1 MRPNVLIVDDDQAF
15 LRLIQKDLE
24 GFSESFNVL
33 TADAGNAAL
42 ELLKKT
48 YVSFIVS
55 DLRMPGM
62 DGFEFL
68 SIILKNFS
76 DIPVYMM
83 TSYDKPKTKE
93 VVIKSGAAGY
103 LKKPFTAIELF
114 GEITKTLNKKAEGGS
129 LHNVTLETF
138 LQLIEMEQQTST
150 LRVVD
155 KQEERGGVLFFR
167 NGELMNARVGDM
179 QGKDAAYEI
188 LSWSNVSLSIEQD
201 CVFQEKII
209 QGDLQAILLDAMRVK
224 DELAEKNEMG
234 DDAENSEILLD
245 APLSEISET
254 EDASAEAKAE
264 PLVDRISTQRPET
277 TAKVRPIK
285 EEVELSKLSP
295 IDTIRMKIKNS
306 IGGRDGILDI
316 YHDPNW
322 DALIDQ
328 VSNIGNA
335 FNCGRLNVLYV
346 NRDQDDQFIIIPGE
360 ETTAISILADAP
372 WDRIIDVLG

>member
-33 TADAGNAAL
+33 TAESGNSAL
-42 ELLKKT
+42 DILKKT

-62 DGFEFL
+62 DGFELL
-68 SIILKNFS
+68 SGILKKFP

-83 TSYDKPKTKE
+83 TSYDKPKTKD

-155 KQEERGGVLFFR
+155 KKGNRGGVLFFR
-167 NGELMNARVGDM
+167 NGELMNARVGEN

-188 LSWSNVSLSIEQD
+188 LSWSSVSLSIEHD
-201 CVFQEKII
+201 CVYQEKII

-224 DELAEKNEMG
+224 DELAEQIEMEEES
-234 DDAENSEILLD
+234 DDGEILLD
-245 APLSEISET
+245 APLAEEALDSAPEKPEPAAVKAPVKKSET
-254 EDASAEAKAE
+254 AAK
-264 PLVDRISTQRPET
+264 IRPP
-277 TAKVRPIK
+277 KK
-285 EEVELSKLSP
+285 EEIAEKLSP
-295 IDTIRMKIKNS
+295 IDTIRMKIKNA
-306 IGGRDGILDI
+306 IGSRDGVLDI
-316 YHDPNW
+316 SYDQNW

-328 VSNIGNA
+328 ASNIGNA

-346 NRDQDDQFIIIPGE
+346 NRDNNDQFILVPGK
-360 ETTAISILADAP
+360 ETTMISISPESP
-372 WDRIIDVLG
+372 WDRIVSVLG

>member
-24 GFSESFNVL
+24 GFSDSFNVL
-33 TADAGNAAL
+33 TAESGSTAL
-42 ELLKKT
+42 DLLKKT
-48 YVSFIVS
+48 YVSFVVS
-55 DLRMPGM
+55 DLRMPAM
-62 DGFEFL
+62 DGFEL
-68 SIILKNFS
+68 LAGILKDFP

-83 TSYDKPKTKE
+83 TSYDKPKTKD
-93 VVIKSGAAGY
+93 VVIKSGATGY

-150 LRVVD
+150 LRIVD
-155 KQEERGGVLFFR
+155 KKGDRGGVLFFR
-167 NGELMNARVGDM
+167 NGELMNARVGGN

-188 LSWSNVSLSIEQD
+188 LSWSSVSLSIEHD

-224 DELAEKNEMG
+224 DELAEEMDMEPDTG
-234 DDAENSEILLD
+234 DSEILLD
-245 APLSEISET
+245 APVADKIQDSQ
-254 EDASAEAKAE
+254 DAIPEPVAAIPAKK
-264 PLVDRISTQRPET
+264 PET
-277 TAKVRPIK
+277 AAKVRPPK
-285 EEVELSKLSP
+285 KEVESAKLSP
-295 IDTIRMKIKNS
+295 IDAIRMKIKNS
-306 IGGRDGILDI
+306 VGSRDGVLDI
-316 YHDPNW
+316 SADQSW

-328 VSNIGNA
+328 ADNIGKI

-346 NRDQDDQFIIIPGE
+346 NPDQNDQFILVPGD
-360 ETTAISILADAP
+360 ETTMISLSADSP
-372 WDRIIDVLG
+372 WDRIIGALG

>member
-33 TADAGNAAL
+33 TADSGSSAL
-42 ELLKKT
+42 EILKKT
-48 YVSFIVS
+48 YVSFVVS

-62 DGFEFL
+62 DGFELL
-68 SIILKNFS
+68 SGILKKFP

-83 TSYDKPKTKE
+83 TSYDKPKTKD

-150 LRVVD
+150 LRIVD
-155 KQEERGGVLFFR
+155 KKGDRGGVLFFR
-167 NGELMNARVGDM
+167 NGELMNARVGEK

-188 LSWSNVSLSIEQD
+188 LSWSSVTLSIEHD

-224 DELAEKNEMG
+224 DELAEEMEIEEEADSG
-234 DDAENSEILLD
+234 GEILLD
-245 APLSEISET
+245 APVEGESSDSDVVKPEPAAAGIP
-254 EDASAEAKAE
+254 AKK
-264 PLVDRISTQRPET
+264 PET
-277 TAKVRPIK
+277 AAKIRPPKK
-285 EEVELSKLSP
+285 EEKAPTLSP

-306 IGGRDGILDI
+306 IGSRDGVLDI
-316 YHDPNW
+316 SYDQSW

-328 VSNIGNA
+328 ASNIGNA

-346 NRDQDDQFIIIPGE
+346 NRDGNDQFILVPGE
-360 ETTAISILADAP
+360 ETTMISISPDSP
-372 WDRIIDVLG
+372 WDRIISVLG

>member
-33 TADAGNAAL
+33 TAESGNSAL
-42 ELLKKT
+42 DILKEV

-62 DGFEFL
+62 DGFELL
-68 SIILKNFS
+68 SGILKKFP

-83 TSYDKPKTKE
+83 TSYDKPKTKD

-114 GEITKTLNKKAEGGS
+114 GEITKTLNKKAEGGN

-155 KQEERGGVLFFR
+155 KKGNRGGVLFFR
-167 NGELMNARVGDM
+167 NGELMNARVGEN

-188 LSWSNVSLSIEQD
+188 LSWSNVSLSIEHD
-201 CVFQEKII
+201 CVYQEKII

-224 DELAEKNEMG
+224 DELAEQMEMEEDAA
-234 DDAENSEILLD
+234 DDSQILLD
-245 APLSEISET
+245 APVAGET
-254 EDASAEAKAE
+254 SDSATPKQGSAA
-264 PLVDRISTQRPET
+264 IIPEKKPA
-277 TAKVRPIK
+277 TATKVRPPKK
-285 EEVELSKLSP
+285 EAELSKLSP

-306 IGGRDGILDI
+306 IGSRDGILDI
-316 YHDPNW
+316 SHDQSW

-328 VSNIGNA
+328 ASNIGNA
-335 FNCGRLNVLYV
+335 FNCGRLSVLYV
-346 NRDQDDQFIIIPGE
+346 NRDKNDQFIIVPGE
-360 ETTAISILADAP
+360 ETIMISISPDSP
-372 WDRIIDVLG
+372 WDRIVGVLG

>member
-1 MRPNVLIVDDDQAF
+1 MRPNVLIVDDDHAF

-33 TADAGNAAL
+33 TAESGNSAL
-42 ELLKKT
+42 DILKKT
-48 YVSFIVS
+48 YISFIVS

-62 DGFEFL
+62 DGFELL
-68 SIILKNFS
+68 SGILKKFP

-83 TSYDKPKTKE
+83 TSYDKPKTRE

-155 KQEERGGVLFFR
+155 KKGNRGGVLFFR
-167 NGELMNARVGDM
+167 NGELMNARVGGN
-179 QGKDAAYEI
+179 QGKEAAYEI
-188 LSWSNVSLSIEQD
+188 LSWSNVSLSIEHD
-201 CVFQEKII
+201 CVYQEKII

-224 DELAEKNEMG
+224 DELAEQMELKEDE
-234 DDAENSEILLD
+234 DDSEILLD
-245 APLSEISET
+245 APV
-254 EDASAEAKAE
+254 AEASPDFEAVKTKSPA
-264 PLVDRISTQRPET
+264 PVIPEKKLET
-277 TAKVRPIK
+277 AAKVRPPK
-285 EEVELSKLSP
+285 KEVESSTLSP
-295 IDTIRMKIKNS
+295 IDTIRMKIKNAF
-306 IGGRDGILDI
+306 GTRDGVLDI
-316 YHDPNW
+316 SYDQSW

-328 VSNIGNA
+328 ASNIGNA

-346 NRDQDDQFIIIPGE
+346 NRDKNDQFILVPGV
-360 ETTAISILADAP
+360 ETTMISISPDAP
-372 WDRIIDVLG
+372 WDRIVGVLG

>member
-24 GFSESFNVL
+24 GFSDSFNVL
-33 TADAGNAAL
+33 TAESGNVAL
-42 ELLKKT
+42 DLLKKT

-55 DLRMPGM
+55 DLRMPAM
-62 DGFEFL
+62 DGFEL
-68 SIILKNFS
+68 LAGILKKFP
-76 DIPVYMM
+76 DIPVYIM
-83 TSYDKPKTKE
+83 TSYDKPKTKD

-155 KQEERGGVLFFR
+155 KKFDRGGVLFFR
-167 NGELMNARVGDM
+167 NGELMNARVGDR

-188 LSWSNVSLSIEQD
+188 LSWSSVSLSIEHE

-224 DELAEKNEMG
+224 DELAEEMEMEAAANG
-234 DDAENSEILLD
+234 GEILLD
-245 APLSEISET
+245 APL
-254 EDASAEAKAE
+254 AEEAPDSQDVKPEPAAMIPAKKPVTA
-264 PLVDRISTQRPET
+264 
-277 TAKVRPIK
+277 AKVRPAK
-285 EEVELSKLSP
+285 KEVESPKLSP
-295 IDTIRMKIKNS
+295 LDAIRMKIKNS
-306 IGGRDGILDI
+306 FGSRDGVQDI
-316 YHDPNW
+316 SYDPSW

-328 VSNIGNA
+328 AKSIGKV

-346 NRDQDDQFIIIPGE
+346 NQDKNDHFILVPGD
-360 ETTAISILADAP
+360 ETTMISISADSP
-372 WDRIIDVLG
+372 WDRIIGVLG

>member
-24 GFSESFNVL
+24 GFSDSFNVL
-33 TADAGNAAL
+33 TAESGNVAL
-42 ELLKKT
+42 DLLKKT

-55 DLRMPGM
+55 DLRMPAM
-62 DGFEFL
+62 DGFELL
-68 SIILKNFS
+68 SGILKKFP

-83 TSYDKPKTKE
+83 TSYDKPKTKD

-150 LRVVD
+150 LRIVD
-155 KQEERGGVLFFR
+155 KKADRGGVLFFR
-167 NGELMNARVGDM
+167 NGELMNARVGEN

-188 LSWSNVSLSIEQD
+188 LSWSNVSLSIEHD
-201 CVFQEKII
+201 CVYQEKLI

-224 DELAEKNEMG
+224 DELAEKNEMEEAPEG
-234 DDAENSEILLD
+234 GEILLD
-245 APLSEISET
+245 APFVEESLDSQDIKT
-254 EDASAEAKAE
+254 ESVGMIPKKK
-264 PLVDRISTQRPET
+264 PET
-277 TAKVRPIK
+277 AAKVRPVK
-285 EEVELSKLSP
+285 KEVEPLKLSP
-295 IDTIRMKIKNS
+295 IDTIRMKIKNF
-306 IGGRDGILDI
+306 IGSRDGVLDI
-316 YHDPNW
+316 SYDQRW

-328 VSNIGNA
+328 ASNIGNV
-335 FNCGRLNVLYV
+335 FNCGSLNVLYV
-346 NRDQDDQFIIIPGE
+346 NRDNSDQFILVPGD
-360 ETTAISILADAP
+360 ETTKISISSNSP
-372 WDRIIDVLG
+372 WDRIVDALG

>member
-33 TADAGNAAL
+33 AAESGNSAL
-42 ELLKKT
+42 DLLKKA
-48 YVSFIVS
+48 YVSFVIS

-68 SIILKNFS
+68 ANILKKFPG
-76 DIPVYMM
+76 IPVYMM
-83 TSYDKPKTKE
+83 TSYDKPKTKD

-155 KQEERGGVLFFR
+155 KKEDRGGILFFR
-167 NGELMNARVGDM
+167 NGELMNARVGDQ

-188 LSWSNVSLSIEQD
+188 LSWSNVSLSIEHD
-201 CVFQEKII
+201 CVFQEKLIK
-209 QGDLQAILLDAMRVK
+209 GDLQAILLDAMRVK
-224 DELAEKNEMG
+224 DELAEQIAMEEEA
-234 DDAENSEILLD
+234 DNSEILLD
-245 APLSEISET
+245 SPIQEETPESSDAKPEPVVREIPT
-254 EDASAEAKAE
+254 RK
-264 PLVDRISTQRPET
+264 PET
-277 TAKVRPIK
+277 TAKIRPAK
-285 EEVELSKLSP
+285 KEVEEPKLSP
-295 IDTIRMKIKNS
+295 TDTIRSKIKNS
-306 IGGRDGILDI
+306 IGSRDGVLDI
-316 YHDPNW
+316 YHDPSW

-328 VSNIGNA
+328 GSNIGNA
-335 FNCGRLNVLYV
+335 FNCGSLNVLYA
-346 NRDQDDQFIIIPGE
+346 NRETNEQFIIVPGE
-360 ETTAISILADAP
+360 ETIAVSISSDSP
-372 WDRIIDVLG
+372 WDRILGALG

>member
-24 GFSESFNVL
+24 GFSETFNVL
-33 TADAGNAAL
+33 TADSGNSAL
-42 ELLKKT
+42 DLLKKT
-48 YVSFIVS
+48 YVSFVVS

-62 DGFEFL
+62 DGFELL
-68 SIILKNFS
+68 SGILKKFP

-83 TSYDKPKTKE
+83 TSYDKPKTKD
-93 VVIKSGAAGY
+93 VVIKSGATGY

-150 LRVVD
+150 LRIVD
-155 KQEERGGVLFFR
+155 KKGNRGGVLFFR
-167 NGELMNARVGDM
+167 NGELMNARVGEN

-188 LSWSNVSLSIEQD
+188 LSWSNVSLSIEHD

-209 QGDLQAILLDAMRVK
+209 RGDLQAILLDAMRVK
-224 DELAEKNEMG
+224 DELAEEIEMEEE
-234 DDAENSEILLD
+234 AANSEILLD
-245 APLSEISET
+245 SPIQEKKPESAVANPKPTAREIPT
-254 EDASAEAKAE
+254 KK
-264 PLVDRISTQRPET
+264 PEIA
-277 TAKVRPIK
+277 AKVRPVK
-285 EEVELSKLSP
+285 KDVEVTKLSP

-306 IGGRDGILDI
+306 IGSRDGVLDI

-328 VSNIGNA
+328 GLNIGNA
-335 FNCGRLNVLYV
+335 FNCGCLNVLYA
-346 NRDQDDQFIIIPGE
+346 NRETNDQFIIVPGE
-360 ETTAISILADAP
+360 ETTVISISSNSP
-372 WDRIIDVLG
+372 WDRILEVLG

>member
-33 TADAGNAAL
+33 TAESGNSAL
-42 ELLKKT
+42 DILKKT

-62 DGFEFL
+62 DGFELL
-68 SIILKNFS
+68 SGILKKFP
-76 DIPVYMM
+76 DIPVYIM
-83 TSYDKPKTKE
+83 TSYDKPKTKD
-93 VVIKSGAAGY
+93 VVIKSGATGY

-155 KQEERGGVLFFR
+155 KKGNRGGVLFFR
-167 NGELMNARVGDM
+167 NGELMNARVGEN

-188 LSWSNVSLSIEQD
+188 LSWSSVSLSIEHD
-201 CVFQEKII
+201 CVYQEKII

-224 DELAEKNEMG
+224 DELAEQMDMEEDAG
-234 DDAENSEILLD
+234 DGEILLD
-245 APLSEISET
+245 APLAEK
-254 EDASAEAKAE
+254 ASDSPTAKSDPAAMMPE
-264 PLVDRISTQRPET
+264 KKPET
-277 TAKVRPIK
+277 AAKVRPPK
-285 EEVELSKLSP
+285 KEVELPKLSP
-295 IDTIRMKIKNS
+295 IETIRMKIKNS
-306 IGGRDGILDI
+306 IGSRDGVLDI
-316 YHDPNW
+316 SHDQSW

-328 VSNIGNA
+328 ASNIGNA

-346 NRDQDDQFIIIPGE
+346 NQDKNKQFILVPGE
-360 ETTAISILADAP
+360 ETTMISISPDSP
-372 WDRIIDVLG
+372 WDRIVGALG

>member
-1 MRPNVLIVDDDQAF
+1 MRPNVLIVDDDPAF

-42 ELLKKT
+42 EILKKT

-62 DGFEFL
+62 DGFQLL
-68 SIILKNFS
+68 SSILKKFP
-76 DIPVYMM
+76 DIPVYIM
-83 TSYDKPKTKE
+83 TSYDKPKTRD

-103 LKKPFTAIELF
+103 LRKPFTAIELF

-155 KQEERGGVLFFR
+155 KEEDRGGVLFFR
-167 NGELMNARVGDM
+167 NGELMNARVCDR

-209 QGDLQAILLDAMRVK
+209 QGDLQAILLDAMRAK
-224 DELAEKNEMG
+224 DELSEQMEMEEESADG
-234 DDAENSEILLD
+234 GEILLD
-245 APLSEISET
+245 APLAEEAGAPAGVKPEPAVREIPT
-254 EDASAEAKAE
+254 RKPAT
-264 PLVDRISTQRPET
+264 IT
-277 TAKVRPIK
+277 KVRPVK
-285 EEVELSKLSP
+285 KEVESSKLSP
-295 IDTIRMKIKNS
+295 IDTIRMKIKKT

-316 YHDPNW
+316 THDQSW

-328 VSNIGNA
+328 ASNIGNA
-335 FNCGRLNVLYV
+335 LNYGRLNALYV
-346 NRDQDDQFIIIPGE
+346 NREANDQFVIVPGE
-360 ETTAISILADAP
+360 ETIVISISPDAP
-372 WDRIIDVLG
+372 WDRMIDVLG

>member
-1 MRPNVLIVDDDQAF
+1 MKPNVLIVDDDQAF

-33 TADAGNAAL
+33 TAESGNAAL
-42 ELLKKT
+42 EILKKT
-48 YVSFIVS
+48 YVSFVVS

-62 DGFEFL
+62 DGFDLL
-68 SIILKNFS
+68 SSILKKFP

-83 TSYDKPKTKE
+83 TSYDKPKTKD

-103 LKKPFTAIELF
+103 LRKPFTAIELY

-155 KQEERGGVLFFR
+155 KKGNRGGVLFFR
-167 NGELMNARVGDM
+167 NGEIMNARIGDK

-188 LSWSNVSLSIEQD
+188 LSWSSVSLSIEHD

-224 DELAEKNEMG
+224 DELAEEIEMEEA
-234 DDAENSEILLD
+234 AENSEILLD
-245 APLSEISET
+245 SPIT
-254 EDASAEAKAE
+254 DDE
-264 PLVDRISTQRPET
+264 PLAAPPVPDIPVEKPVTAAKIRPV
-277 TAKVRPIK
+277 KK
-285 EEVELSKLSP
+285 EVEAPVLSP
-295 IDTIRMKIKNS
+295 IDAVRMKIKNS
-306 IGGRDGILDI
+306 IGSRDGVLDI
-316 YHDPNW
+316 KHDPSW

-328 VSNIGNA
+328 ASKVGNA

-346 NRDQDDQFIIIPGE
+346 NRETSDQFIIVPGE
-360 ETTAISILADAP
+360 ETIAISISATSP
-372 WDRIIDVLG
+372 WDRIIGVLA

>member
-68 SIILKNFS
+68 TIILKKFP

-83 TSYDKPKTKE
+83 TSYDKPKTKD

-155 KQEERGGVLFFR
+155 KKEAQGGVLFFR

-179 QGKDAAYEI
+179 QGKAAAYEI

-245 APLSEISET
+245 APLSET
-254 EDASAEAKAE
+254 EEDLAEAKFE
-264 PLVDRISTQRPET
+264 PPVDRISTKKPET
-277 TAKVRPIK
+277 TAKVHPIK
-285 EEVELSKLSP
+285 EAVELSKLSP

-316 YHDPNW
+316 FHDPNW

-328 VSNIGNA
+328 ASNIGNA

-346 NRDQDDQFIIIPGE
+346 NREKDDQFIIVPGE
-360 ETTAISILADAP
+360 ETTAISISADAP

>member
-1 MRPNVLIVDDDQAF
+1 MRPNVLIVDDDQTF

-33 TADAGNAAL
+33 IAESGKSAL
-42 ELLKKT
+42 DLLKKA
-48 YVSFIVS
+48 YVSFVVS

-62 DGFEFL
+62 DGFELL
-68 SIILKNFS
+68 SNILKKFP

-83 TSYDKPKTKE
+83 TSYDKPKTKD
-93 VVIKSGAAGY
+93 VVVKSGAAGY

-129 LHNVTLETF
+129 LHSVTLETF

-150 LRVVD
+150 LRIVD
-155 KQEERGGVLFFR
+155 KKEDRGGVLFFR
-167 NGELMNARVGDM
+167 NGELMNARVGDK

-188 LSWSNVSLSIEQD
+188 LSWSNVSVSIEHD

-224 DELAEKNEMG
+224 DELAEEIEMEEASVNG
-234 DDAENSEILLD
+234 EILLD
-245 APLSEISET
+245 SPLTKANPESSGVKPEPAARDIS
-254 EDASAEAKAE
+254 SKK
-264 PLVDRISTQRPET
+264 SET
-277 TAKVRPIK
+277 TAKVRPAK
-285 EEVELSKLSP
+285 KEVELSKLSP

-306 IGGRDGILDI
+306 IGSRDGVLDI
-316 YHDPNW
+316 YPDQSW

-328 VSNIGNA
+328 TSNIGNI

-346 NRDQDDQFIIIPGE
+346 NREKNEQFIIVPGE
-360 ETTAISILADAP
+360 ETTAISISSDSP
-372 WDRIIDVLG
+372 WDRIIEALG

>member
-33 TADAGNAAL
+33 TAESGSSAL
-42 ELLKKT
+42 DILKKT

-62 DGFEFL
+62 DGFELL
-68 SIILKNFS
+68 SGILKKFP

-83 TSYDKPKTKE
+83 TSYDKPKTKD

-155 KQEERGGVLFFR
+155 KKGNRGGVMFFR
-167 NGELMNARVGDM
+167 NGELMNARVGEN

-188 LSWSNVSLSIEQD
+188 LSWSNVSLSIEHD
-201 CVFQEKII
+201 CVYQEKII

-224 DELAEKNEMG
+224 DELAEQMEMEEDA
-234 DDAENSEILLD
+234 DDSEILLD
-245 APLSEISET
+245 APLSEEK
-254 EDASAEAKAE
+254 ASDSATAKQGPSAMI
-264 PLVDRISTQRPET
+264 PGKTPET
-277 TAKVRPIK
+277 AAKIRPPK
-285 EEVELSKLSP
+285 KEVELSKLSP

-306 IGGRDGILDI
+306 IGSRDGVLDI
-316 YHDPNW
+316 SHDQSW

-328 VSNIGNA
+328 ASNIGNV

-346 NRDQDDQFIIIPGE
+346 NRDKNDQFILVPGE
-360 ETTAISILADAP
+360 ETIMISISPDSP
-372 WDRIIDVLG
+372 WDRIVGVLG